1 MKSVRKLL
9 IESILLVY
17 VFLQVSTNILA
28 ISKVDALV
36 NKILI
41 LMLILIA
48 IILIFSIPELIKNE
62 LSVLYLFI
70 AIGLTFAAT
79 RNNFSNI
86 IYLFWMPLLC
96 LPLGLQQTIKID
108 LLARCV
114 AVFGAVFLSLTSI
127 IETGEFYTS
136 SGAVRNSLGFSNPNG
151 ASEMLLIIM
160 LESFIIY
167 KNRISKLNVIM
178 FLTTLIINVLL
189 LKSRTTLLLYLL
201 FVGMIIVV
209 NKRKD
214 ANGKTDSLKF
224 ILGLVPIILMGAAYL
239 SAKLFIMHPSNE
251 WIQNINLLTS
261 GRLRYAAYYLNQ
273 FGIHTFGNEII
284 TQYQFGTSVVNY
296 GSLDNGYLSL
306 LLKFGYVT
314 AIAFIFGY
322 TILIRKIVSY
332 DFLYL
337 LPYVLIWLVL
347 GLSET
352 TFYYGSYNI
361 TGYFFV
367 ILIFNTTKGKINGI
381 R

>member
-167 KNRISKLNVIM
+167 KNRISKLNLIM

-273 FGIHTFGNEII
+273 FGIHAFGNEII

-322 TILIRKIVSY
+322 TILIRKIVSH